1 MGRRRWLHALA
12 VTAFAFGIAAGQKPI
27 GPPAPTSG
35 SGSGSEAGSGSG
47 SGSATKPAQVPP
59 GTKPAGSSD
68 VESTD
73 IPVWQPSPPRF
84 AVVPFENQADLRAF
98 DWLIAGAPFEIAE
111 KTEDVLGL

>member
-27 GPPAPTSG
+27 GPPAPTP
-35 SGSGSEAGSGSG
+35 GSEAGSGSG
-47 SGSATKPAQVPP
+47 SGSGVKPAQVPP

-84 AVVPFENQADLRAF
+84 AVVPFENQADIRAVSYTH
-98 DWLIAGAPFEIAE
+98 L
-111 KTEDVLGL
+111 T